1 MNVRFKTST
10 AQLLEA
16 SGVLTLVEWV
26 LDRSEY
32 VVFVFHRVL
41 PREETGGFYNPHLVI
56 TPESFELFLQF
67 VTRRGRVTSLENL
80 VEAVQR
86 GENVRRK
93 LFALTFDD
101 GWEDNSR
108 IAWPILRR
116 YGLPATIFLATGF
129 VGTRRRLPEERLWR
143 LWQKTKR
150 ERTLPA
156 LQARLSAGF
165 SVARDGKD
173 GHWETYHRL
182 LKVRPQR
189 KALSL
194 LDELEDRFGIDDPP
208 RPAQFLTWKQ
218 VAALSREGAT
228 FGSHSVNH
236 CSLAFEAPET
246 VRNELIKSRRCL
258 SEQLGREVDF
268 FAYPR
273 GIHSARVTQ
282 LTSEAGYRAAVTT
295 CNRAISSET
304 NLYLLPRV
312 AVDNTMVNDG
322 EDNFSVARARL
333 HLLRACAS

>member
-16 SGVLTLVEWV
+16 SGVLTLAEWV
-26 LDRSEY
+26 LDRSQY

-41 PREETGGFYNPHLVI
+41 PREETGGFYNPHLAI

-80 VEAVQR
+80 VEAVRR

-116 YGLPATIFLATGF
+116 YGIPATIFLATGF
-129 VGTRRRLPEERLWR
+129 VGTRRRLPEERLWH
-143 LWQKTKR
+143 LWQRTKR
-150 ERTLPA
+150 EGTLPT
-156 LQARLSAGF
+156 LQARLFADF
-165 SVARDGKD
+165 SVAGDGQN

-182 LKVRPQR
+182 LKTRPHRQ
-189 KALSL
+189 ALSL
-194 LDELEDRFGIDDPP
+194 LEELEDRFGIDDLPC
-208 RPAQFLTWKQ
+208 RSQFLTWEQ
-218 VAALSREGAT
+218 VATLSREGVA

-246 VRNELIKSRRCL
+246 IRSELVESRHCL
-258 SEQLGREVDF
+258 RKQLGREVEF

-273 GIHSARVTQ
+273 GIYDARVAR
-282 LTSEAGYRAAVTT
+282 LTSEAGYRGAVTT
-295 CNRAISSET
+295 CNRAISAET
-304 NLYLLPRV
+304 NSYLLPRV

-322 EDNFSVARARL
+322 EDNFSVARTRL